1 MKELQPHN
9 KSIDTKSSDSILIDE
24 SLRDLTKSATDSHFR
39 SDKRAVVV
47 DTIPYKTTSSIQIS
61 KPFFYSLIATL
72 TALLLILAFLLGRN
86 YNMQKTDS
94 RPIIIKA
101 SPPSKQIV
109 YIPPSPVSKKE
120 VIQTQPKQV
129 VVMTLPPK
137 ALKTEEKKESLPPLP
152 EKQTPT
158 EEEEEVRF
166 IPQGIAPG
174 WQAEDPSITETQEKL
189 KRYASQVNQLLIQ
202 TEGWQSIRLIL
213 IDLQQGTVR
222 GDKNRTLAI
231 ARWLHRA
238 GSQISILEVPG
249 KAKEHHMAVTHFIA
263 QGDAFLTEIASITP
277 QQYYKIKQLEN
288 NIHSLIDQM
297 TDIEEMTISLKKDV

>member
-9 KSIDTKSSDSILIDE
+9 KSINTKSSDSILIDE

-61 KPFFYSLIATL
+61 KPFFYSLIGTL

-86 YNMQKTDS
+86 YN
-94 RPIIIKA
+94 KA
-101 SPPSKQIV
+101 SPPPKQIV

-120 VIQTQPKQV
+120 VIQTRPKQV

-137 ALKTEEKKESLPPLP
+137 VPEEEKAEKESLPSVP
-152 EKQTPT
+152 EKQTST

-189 KRYASQVNQLLIQ
+189 KRYASQVDQLLIQ